1 MQYGRIQA
9 ELRELLIKKGR
20 IYNLGRTYSELASQ
34 NVKPSEHQLK
44 SFIDKLRTEFKIRIV
59 YQTKFNTL
67 YSSTLVL
74 LGEKENAIWKNTKWI
89 KRNVN

>member
-9 ELRELLIKKGR
+9 ELREMLIIKGR

-44 SFIDKLRTEFKIRIV
+44 SFIDKLRTEFKVRIV
-59 YQTKFNTL
+59 YLYKIKTL
-67 YSSTLVL
+67 YSATLIL
-74 LGEKENAIWKNTKWI
+74 MEDK
-89 KRNVN
+89 

>member
-9 ELRELLIKKGR
+9 ELREMLIKKGK

-44 SFIDKLRTEFKIRIV
+44 SFVDKLQKELKIRID
-59 YQTKFNTL
+59 YYYNIKTL
-67 YSSTLVL
+67 YSATLIL
-74 LGEKENAIWKNTKWI
+74 MEE
-89 KRNVN
+89 

>member
-9 ELRELLIKKGR
+9 ELREMLIKKGR

-44 SFIDKLRTEFKIRIV
+44 SFIDKLRTEFKVKIV
-59 YQTKFNTL
+59 YYYKIKTL
-67 YSSTLVL
+67 YSSSLIL
-74 LGEKENAIWKNTKWI
+74 MEE
-89 KRNVN
+89 

>member
-20 IYNLGRTYSELASQ
+20 IYNLGRTYREIGNL
-34 NVKPSEHQLK
+34 NFKPSDQHLK
-44 SFIDKLRTEFKIRIV
+44 TFIDKLRSEFKIRIV

-74 LGEKENAIWKNTKWI
+74 MGE
-89 KRNVN
+89 

>member
-1 MQYGRIQA
+1 MQYERIQS
-9 ELRELLIKKGR
+9 ELREMLIKKGK
-20 IYNLGRTYSELASQ
+20 IYNLGKTYSELGSQ
-34 NVKPSEHQLK
+34 NLKPSEQHLK

-74 LGEKENAIWKNTKWI
+74 MAE
-89 KRNVN
+89 

>member
-9 ELRELLIKKGR
+9 ELRDELIKKGK

-34 NVKPSEHQLK
+34 NVKPTEHQLK

-59 YQTKFNTL
+59 YQYNIKTL

-74 LGEKENAIWKNTKWI
+74 MEE
-89 KRNVN
+89 

>member
-9 ELRELLIKKGR
+9 ELRDELIKKGK

-44 SFIDKLRTEFKIRIV
+44 SFIDKLRTEFKVRIV
-59 YQTKFNTL
+59 YHYNIKTL
-67 YSSTLVL
+67 YSATLIL
-74 LGEKENAIWKNTKWI
+74 MEDK
-89 KRNVN
+89 

>member
-9 ELRELLIKKGR
+9 QLREELIKKGK

-44 SFIDKLRTEFKIRIV
+44 SFIDKLRTEFKVRIV
-59 YQTKFNTL
+59 YLYNIKTL
-67 YSSTLVL
+67 YSATLIL
-74 LGEKENAIWKNTKWI
+74 EEK
-89 KRNVN
+89 

>member
-9 ELRELLIKKGR
+9 QLREELIKKGK

-44 SFIDKLRTEFKIRIV
+44 SFIDKLRTEFKVRIV
-59 YQTKFNTL
+59 YHYNIKTL
-67 YSSTLVL
+67 YSATLL
-74 LGEKENAIWKNTKWI
+74 LMEDK
-89 KRNVN
+89 

>member
-9 ELRELLIKKGR
+9 ELREMLIKKGK

-44 SFIDKLRTEFKIRIV
+44 SFVDKLRSEFKVKIV
-59 YQTKFNTL
+59 YHYNIKTL
-67 YSSTLVL
+67 YSASLIL
-74 LGEKENAIWKNTKWI
+74 KEE
-89 KRNVN
+89 

>member
-9 ELRELLIKKGR
+9 ELREMLIKKGK

-44 SFIDKLRTEFKIRIV
+44 SFIEKLRTEFKVRIV
-59 YQTKFNTL
+59 YLYKIKTL
-67 YSSTLVL
+67 YSATLIL
-74 LGEKENAIWKNTKWI
+74 MEE
-89 KRNVN
+89 

>member
-9 ELRELLIKKGR
+9 ELREMLIKKGK

-44 SFIDKLRTEFKIRIV
+44 SFIDKLSTEFKVRIV
-59 YQTKFNTL
+59 YLYNIKTL
-67 YSSTLVL
+67 YSATLIL
-74 LGEKENAIWKNTKWI
+74 MEE
-89 KRNVN
+89 

>member
-9 ELRELLIKKGR
+9 ELREMLIKKGR

-44 SFIDKLRTEFKIRIV
+44 SFIDKLRSEFKVRIV
-59 YQTKFNTL
+59 YLYKIKTL
-67 YSSTLVL
+67 YSATLIL
-74 LGEKENAIWKNTKWI
+74 MEDKINEW
-89 KRNVN
+89 